1 MKPEPKLSILLVCYN
16 QERFIEQCVQGILIQ
31 EYAYPFEVVVADDCS
46 TDGTLALIERDLSA
60 AKVDFR
66 VLPTAENLGMSGNY
80 KRGFAACR
88 GEYIAV
94 LEGDDYWTYARK
106 LAEHTAFLD
115 LHHECVMSFNRPI
128 IYRDENK
135 RFEVRG
141 KDRDD
146 PVEYITTAQL
156 AAGAGI
162 GNMSNCVF
170 RGSAIRRLDEAFWSL
185 GTADWGYALALGQFG
200 LIARLPGSMSVYR
213 VHAGGLY
220 SGRPK
225 ADAER
230 RTVDRLENG
239 ISISVIASAA
249 SSRSTDAGRA

>member
-1 MKPEPKLSILLVCYN
+1 
-16 QERFIEQCVQGILIQ
+16 
-31 EYAYPFEVVVADDCS
+31 
-46 TDGTLALIERDLSA
+46 
-60 AKVDFR
+60 
-66 VLPTAENLGMSGNY
+66 
-80 KRGFAACR
+80 
-88 GEYIAV
+88 
-94 LEGDDYWTYARK
+94 
-106 LAEHTAFLD
+106 
-115 LHHECVMSFNRPI
+115 MSFNRPI

-162 GNMSNCVF
+162 GNMSTCVF
-170 RGSAIRRLDEAFWSL
+170 RGSAIRRLDEEFWSL

-230 RTVDRLENG
+230 RTVDRLEKWDQYLG
-239 ISISVIASAA
+239 HRF
-249 SSRSTDAGRA
+249 SREFEINRRRAGLRNLRRTWRRAVRNALRRLFGLSGRKQS